1 MGSARERKGTD
12 FPFRNGENG
21 FPQPATGVDAV
32 LADFKS
38 ELLTST
44 GEVPMQP
51 NQGSAA
57 LSYVFENV
65 TPLVKSLVSQ
75 EVRRIAAKFPEL
87 ILLGVLVNE
96 RSEGLATKM
105 VVTIQYEFSGDIGE
119 EDVVL

>member
-1 MGSARERKGTD
+1 MGSARERKGAD
-12 FPFRNGENG
+12 FPFRRGANG

-38 ELLTST
+38 ELLTSP
-44 GEVPMQP
+44 GEIPMNP
-51 NQGSAA
+51 DEGSAA

-65 TPLVKSLVSQ
+65 TPLIKSLVSQ

-87 ILLGVLVNE
+87 ILLGVKINE
-96 RSEGLATKM
+96 RKVGFAAKL

-119 EDVVL
+119 EEVVL